1 MGFYLKVVMNW
12 KKIATAVLLSSTIVF
27 LSVHLWAQKTSPIT
41 SPLPTPTAKPKQ
53 IISYVK
59 EGALWLV
66 NEDGTEDRLV
76 VPAPEEVTIGNQIWS
91 KDGSKIY
98 FNLGNSLQSYNLK
111 EQKVVAYGKLELP
124 EGLALD
130 RLELSNDGVTLL
142 AQTID
147 TNDALNTVP
156 KVFAVA
162 LNPMQARELSVD
174 EYHALASTQ
183 ATIVRN
189 AGDLS
194 VSPDGRYVL
203 FAEATDK
210 NIQLYISDIE
220 TGIRR
225 RVTDLDILDGF
236 ESNAMPDGG
245 KRIIE
250 ATWSPDG
257 KRVVFVP
264 AQTCS
269 EYGMCS
275 GRMYLVDAWGGAQLQ
290 LAIAPIANLSQEWNS
305 ERSLLVYDDN
315 GQIVVSDTLGQLKQ
329 LAEGNQP
336 KWQPVG

>member
-1 MGFYLKVVMNW
+1 MNW
-12 KKIATAVLLSSTIVF
+12 KKITAAVLLSSTIVF
-27 LSVHLWAQKTSPIT
+27 LSVHLWAQKTAPTTSPI
-41 SPLPTPTAKPKQ
+41 PTPTAKPKQ

-66 NEDGTEDRLV
+66 NEDGTEDHLV
-76 VPAPEEVTIGNQIWS
+76 VPAPTDATIGNQIWL

-98 FNLGNSLQSYNLK
+98 FSLRDSEQNDFLQAYNLK
-111 EQKVVAYGKLELP
+111 EQKIEDHGKLQLP

-130 RLELSNDGVTLL
+130 RIEFSNDGATLL

-156 KVFAVA
+156 KVFAVS

-174 EYHALASTQ
+174 EYHALASAQT
-183 ATIVRN
+183 AIVRN

-194 VSPDGRYVL
+194 VSPDSRYVL

-250 ATWSPDG
+250 ATWSPDS

-315 GQIVVSDTLGQLKQ
+315 GQVVVSDTLGQLKK

>member
-1 MGFYLKVVMNW
+1 MNW
-12 KKIATAVLLSSTIVF
+12 KKITTATVLLTIVF
-27 LSVHLWAQKTSPIT
+27 LSVHLWAQQISPTI
-41 SPLPTPTAKPKQ
+41 SPLPASSQAVPTKPKQ
-53 IISYVK
+53 VISYVK

-66 NEDGTEDRLV
+66 NEDGTEDRRV
-76 VPAPEEVTIGNQIWS
+76 VPAPEDAAIGNQLWS
-91 KDGSKIY
+91 KDGTRIY
-98 FNLGNSLQSYNLK
+98 FNLGDSLQAYNLK
-111 EQKVVAYGKLELP
+111 DQKVEAYGKLALP

-130 RLELSNDGVTLL
+130 RLELSNDGATLL

-156 KVFAVA
+156 KVFAVT
-162 LNPMQARELSVD
+162 LNPIRARELSVD
-174 EYHALASTQ
+174 EYHTLALAQT
-183 ATIVRN
+183 TIVRN

-203 FAEATDK
+203 FAEATEKD
-210 NIQLYISDIE
+210 IQLYISDIE
-220 TGIRR
+220 TGNRR
-225 RVTDLDILDGF
+225 RVTDLNLLDGF
-236 ESNAMPDGG
+236 EANAMLDEG

-257 KRVVFVP
+257 KHVVFVP

-269 EYGMCS
+269 EAGLCA
-275 GRMYLVDAWGGAQLQ
+275 GKMYLVDAWGGAQLQ
-290 LAIAPIANLSQEWNS
+290 LAIAPIVNLSQEWNR

-315 GQIVVSDTLGQLKQ
+315 GQVVVSDTLGQLKK

>member
-1 MGFYLKVVMNW
+1 MNW
-12 KKIATAVLLSSTIVF
+12 KKITTATLLSLTIVF
-27 LSVHLWAQKTSPIT
+27 LSVHLLAQQTSPTI
-41 SPLPTPTAKPKQ
+41 SPTQAVPVKPKQ
-53 IISYVK
+53 VISYVK

-66 NEDGTEDRLV
+66 NEDGTEDRRV
-76 VPAPEEVTIGNQIWS
+76 VPAPEDATIGNQIWS

-98 FNLGNSLQSYNLK
+98 FNLGGSLQAYNLK
-111 EQKVVAYGKLELP
+111 EQKVEAYGKLELP

-174 EYHALASTQ
+174 EYHLLASTQ
-183 ATIVRN
+183 STIVRN

-203 FAEATDK
+203 FAEAADK
-210 NIQLYISDIE
+210 DIQLYISDIE
-220 TGIRR
+220 TGNRR
-225 RVTDLDILDGF
+225 RVTDLNLLDGF
-236 ESNAMPDGG
+236 EANAMADGG
-245 KRIIE
+245 RRIIE

-257 KRVVFVP
+257 KRIVFVP

-269 EYGMCS
+269 EFGMCS
-275 GRMYLVDAWGGAQLQ
+275 GKMYLVDAWGGAQLQ

-315 GQIVVSDTLGQLKQ
+315 GQVVVSDTLGQLKK